1 MDDTARDSNGSGS
14 DRGAD
19 RHRARPAGRIS
30 TARPRAAVPTAG
42 GSTVAGPARLAVA
55 TGGSAGLAARVEAVL
70 ELVRPAIRDDGGDV
84 ELVEICADGAVI
96 VRFLGACVR
105 CPSSDQTLRNG
116 IERQLR
122 ERIPEVSSVRAAVD

>member
-1 MDDTARDSNGSGS
+1 MDDTARDSNGSGAA
-14 DRGAD
+14 RL
-19 RHRARPAGRIS
+19 RARPAGRIS
-30 TARPRAAVPTAG
+30 AARPRATGQTAA
-42 GSTVAGPARLAVA
+42 GSTSAGPARVVTPPAVGA
-55 TGGSAGLAARVEAVL
+55 SLTARVEAVL

-122 ERIPEVSSVRAAVD
+122 ERIPEVRTVRAAFG